1 MQWSGPDH
9 PPPLHREIVVTAA
22 LEAAIDRFVATVATD
37 LAGADVPEGRAR
49 TDAIAEAVSLT
60 AAFIDA
66 DVLHTDSEV
75 AAFIAVAGPRVGP
88 QLQEASLTDVRRSGL
103 LTGARTRLG
112 QTSELARRLLA
123 ADRRD
128 DGDRVWR
135 YLQAAVALGHAVAAI
150 DLEPSDVELDAVARF
165 RQSLLA
171 AIHEAGVSTPDE
183 RRPDGGFFSPPSPAG
198 PRGRAPVQP
207 PAQQPARPPA
217 IPTSGHA
224 GGTTG
229 GRRWSSTRT
238 TGAGRNATTVTTV
251 TTTHT
256 VSGLAE
262 GIDGAFPGLGTP
274 VDPSAL
280 FASNGHAAPPQSD
293 EPPRD
298 VDAAPAPLAEVLAE
312 LDALTGLDPVKAEV
326 QLVADLLTVQRL
338 REERGLRTVPTSRHL
353 VFTGN
358 PGTGKTTV
366 ARLVG
371 RVYASLGAVAKGHVV
386 ETDRAGLVAG
396 YVGQTATKVTEVVT
410 SALDGVLLIDEAYAL
425 TRASG
430 GASGGGDFGQEAVDT
445 LVKLMEDHRDRLIV
459 IVAGYPDEMA
469 GFIASN
475 PGLSS
480 RFPRTIHFPDYTT
493 SELLA
498 IASHQAERA
507 GYRFTVD
514 GLAALE
520 RHLQATPRGKGFGNG
535 RAVRN
540 LFEATLATHA
550 QRVVRTVDPGDDL
563 LTELTAEDVDAA
575 VSRPG

>member
-1 MQWSGPDH
+1 
-9 PPPLHREIVVTAA
+9 VTAA
-22 LEAAIDRFVATVATD
+22 LEDAIDRFVATVATD
-37 LAGADVPEGRAR
+37 LAGAGVPGDQAR

-75 AAFIAVAGPRVGP
+75 EAFITVAGPRVGP
-88 QLQEASLTDVRRSGL
+88 RLQDASVTDVRRSGL
-103 LTGARTRLG
+103 LTGARTRLS

-135 YLQAAVALGHAVAAI
+135 YLQAAIALGHAVAAI
-150 DLEPSDVELDAVARF
+150 DLEPSEVELDAVARF

-171 AIHEAGVSTPDE
+171 AIHDAGVSTPDE
-183 RRPDGGFFSPPSPAG
+183 RRPDGGFFSPPSPARL
-198 PRGRAPVQP
+198 RGRAPAQP
-207 PAQQPARPPA
+207 PAQPPARPPA
-217 IPTSGHA
+217 APISGHA
-224 GGTTG
+224 GGTAG
-229 GRRWSSTRT
+229 GRRWSSPRT
-238 TGAGRNATTVTTV
+238 TGAGRNATTVTT
-251 TTTHT
+251 TTVTHT
-256 VSGLAE
+256 VSGRAE
-262 GIDGAFPGLGTP
+262 GIDGAFPGPSTSFE
-274 VDPSAL
+274 PSAL
-280 FASNGHAAPPQSD
+280 LASNGHAAPPQSD
-293 EPPRD
+293 EPQRQ
-298 VDAAPAPLAEVLAE
+298 VAAAPEPLAEVLAE

-430 GASGGGDFGQEAVDT
+430 GASGGDFGQEAVDT
-445 LVKLMEDHRDRLIV
+445 LVKLMEDHRDRLVV

-507 GYRFTVD
+507 GYHFTAD

-550 QRVVRTVDPGDDL
+550 QRVVRAVDPGDDL
-563 LTELTAEDVDAA
+563 LIELTAEDVDAA
-575 VSRPG
+575 AARSC

>member
-1 MQWSGPDH
+1 M
-9 PPPLHREIVVTAA
+9 TAA
-22 LEAAIDRFVATVATD
+22 LEAAVDRFMATVTTD
-37 LAGADVPEGRAR
+37 LAGTGVPGAGAR

-66 DVLHTDSEV
+66 DVLHTDSEL
-75 AAFIAVAGPRVGP
+75 AAFVAVAGPRVGP
-88 QLQEASLTDVRRSGL
+88 PLQEASLADVRRSGL

-112 QTSELARRLLA
+112 QTSELVRRLLA

-128 DGDRVWR
+128 DGDRTWR
-135 YLQAAVALGHAVAAI
+135 YLQAAVSLGHAVAAV
-150 DLEPSDVELDAVARF
+150 DLEPSEVELDAVARF

-171 AIHEAGVSTPDE
+171 AIHQAGVSTPDE
-183 RRPDGGFFSPPSPAG
+183 RRPDGGFFSPPSSFSPPSPAR
-198 PRGRAPVQP
+198 PRGPSPAPP
-207 PAQQPARPPA
+207 PARPPA
-217 IPTSGHA
+217 APITGHDQRAARAPRRASGQ
-224 GGTTG
+224 TTG
-229 GRRWSSTRT
+229 GADSATAGT
-238 TGAGRNATTVTTV
+238 TTTVTDSA
-251 TTTHT
+251 
-256 VSGLAE
+256 SGRA
-262 GIDGAFPGLGTP
+262 GGSDGA
-274 VDPSAL
+274 VVV
-280 FASNGHAAPPQSD
+280 
-293 EPPRD
+293 E
-298 VDAAPAPLAEVLAE
+298 PLAEVLAE
-312 LDALTGLDPVKAEV
+312 LDALTGLAPVKAEV
-326 QLVADLLTVQRL
+326 QLVADLLAVQRL

-371 RVYASLGAVAKGHVV
+371 RLYASLGAVAKGHVV

-396 YVGQTATKVTEVVT
+396 YVGQTATKVTEVVH

-425 TRASG
+425 TRSG
-430 GASGGGDFGQEAVDT
+430 GSVSGGGDFGQEAVDT
-445 LVKLMEDHRDRLIV
+445 LVKLMEDHRDRLVV

-480 RFPRTIHFPDYTT
+480 RFPRVLHFPDYTT

-498 IASHQAERA
+498 IAGHQAERG
-507 GYRFTVD
+507 GYRFTDD
-514 GLAALE
+514 GLAALG
-520 RHLQATPRGKGFGNG
+520 RHLDATPRAKGFGNG

-550 QRVVRTVDPGDDL
+550 QRVVQAVDPCDDL

-575 VSRPG
+575 VTRPG